1 MFHNDSCGRGRG
13 WVRSMGKKQDDMV
26 DGIIADDREGWL
38 ANLLADE
45 EQYDRRKL
53 WQLGSWAA
61 ATLGALTFAFLAA
74 QSSNAMRSDLASANE
89 LVLKNLQLAE
99 AAVQRETE
107 ARRLTSAIDIL
118 NADRDRLYAR
128 VTGLEQGLDLV
139 TGSIKRTTPLGPA
152 PFVSSAPPIIGVPET
167 VIAQPPPA
175 QPLST
180 PAPRTA
186 IDETPAP
193 AKEDKVS
200 NVVQPTK
207 DVAMPQPSAS
217 AIVIPEPK
225 KPPEGPQATT
235 TAPDIISAGPSVA
248 AAPPAPTA
256 SPIVTAAIPAAEPS
270 PAEIAPEV
278 PATKTEFG
286 VDLGTA
292 SSLEGLRALWRGVQ
306 ISNRKLMTPLRP
318 IVSLKERSG
327 LGIQLRLVA
336 GPLAD
341 AAAAARICA
350 VLNESDRPCETAF
363 FDGQR
368 LAAGSEIRP
377 EPPSVR
383 SQPPRRRKSS
393 ARPARSSVA
402 VVARPQR
409 TGFSSFLG
417 NN

>member
-1 MFHNDSCGRGRG
+1 
-13 WVRSMGKKQDDMV
+13 MGKKQDDMV
-26 DGIIADDREGWL
+26 DGMIADDSEGWL

-74 QSSNAMRSDLASANE
+74 QSSNAMRGDLASANE

-99 AAVQRETE
+99 AAVERETE

-128 VTGLEQGLDLV
+128 VSGLEQGLDSV
-139 TGSIKRTTPLGPA
+139 TGSIKRSAPLGPA

-167 VIAQPPPA
+167 VIAQPTPA
-175 QPLST
+175 QPPS
-180 PAPRTA
+180 APLARLA
-186 IDETPAP
+186 I
-193 AKEDKVS
+193 EDKTSIVAR
-200 NVVQPTK
+200 PTK
-207 DVAMPQPSAS
+207 DVTTPEPSVS
-217 AIVIPEPK
+217 AAVVPEPK
-225 KPPEGPQATT
+225 LESMPESKKPSEPPQATT
-235 TAPDIISAGPSVA
+235 TVPDIAA
-248 AAPPAPTA
+248 AAPPSPAA
-256 SPIVTAAIPAAEPS
+256 SAIVTAAIPAAEPNS
-270 PAEIAPEV
+270 AEIAPEI

-306 ISNRKLMTPLRP
+306 ISNKKLMTPLRP
-318 IVSLKERSG
+318 IVTLKERSG
-327 LGIQLRLVA
+327 LGMQLRLVA

-350 VLNESDRPCETAF
+350 VLTESERPCETAF

-368 LAAGSEIRP
+368 LAAGPEARP
-377 EPPSVR
+377 ETPAAR
-383 SQPPRRRKSS
+383 SPPPRRRKSS